1 MNSGGRRRQALPH
14 LCLEWPSL
22 IHSACNRQQRCTH
35 PSTSPSW
42 IHEDHVPTIQLYKKS
57 PDVSEL
63 QESHRNHI
71 FVCECHILP
80 YIPYL
85 IMKSMECKEVC
96 SI

>member
-1 MNSGGRRRQALPH
+1 MNSGGRRRQALPL